1 MKNLFVILILVV
13 TAIFTTSALAQRKA
27 PNVVFKTADGK
38 TYDLNKLTGKV
49 VIVNFWATWCGPCR
63 KEIPD
68 FIQFYKNYKDKG
80 VEILGVSLDRDGWEK
95 VTPFLKQAPINY
107 PIVLGN
113 GEIAGKFS
121 KFNAIPT
128 TFIIDK
134 NGNIVDEHT
143 GVITKSQL
151 EAKVK
156 PLLSAHS

>member
-1 MKNLFVILILVV
+1 MKNLLIALLLVV
-13 TAIFTTSALAQRKA
+13 TAVFTTSALAQHKA

-38 TYDLNKLTGKV
+38 TYDLSKLTGKV

-68 FIQFYKNYKDKG
+68 FIEFYKNYKDKG
-80 VEILGVSLDRDGWEK
+80 VEILGVSLDREGWEK
-95 VTPFLKQAPINY
+95 VTPFLKQTPINY

-134 NGNIVDEHT
+134 SGNIVDEHT
-143 GVITKSQL
+143 GVMTRSQL

-156 PLLSAHS
+156 PLLSANS

>member
-1 MKNLFVILILVV
+1 MKNLSIILVLVV
-13 TAIFTTSALAQRKA
+13 TALFTTSALAQRQA

-38 TYDLNKLTGKV
+38 TYDLSKLTGKV

-68 FIQFYKNYKDKG
+68 FIEFYKNYKDKG

-95 VTPFLKQAPINY
+95 VKPFLKQTPINY

-113 GEIAGKFS
+113 GEIAGKFG

-134 NGNIVDEHT
+134 SGNIVDEHT
-143 GVITKSQL
+143 GVMTRSQL
-151 EAKVK
+151 EAKIK
-156 PLLSAHS
+156 PLLSAAS

>member
-1 MKNLFVILILVV
+1 MRNLFIVLLLVV
-13 TAIFTTSALAQRKA
+13 TALFTSSALAQRKA
-27 PNVVFKTADGK
+27 PDVSFKTADGK
-38 TYDLNKLTGKV
+38 VYDLSKLKGKV

-68 FIQFYKNYKDKG
+68 FIEFYKGYKEKG
-80 VEILGVSLDRDGWEK
+80 LEILGVSLDREGWEK
-95 VTPFLKQAPINY
+95 VTPFLKQTPINY

-134 NGNIVDEHT
+134 SGNIVDEHT
-143 GVITKSQL
+143 GVMTKSQL

-156 PLLSAHS
+156 PLLAANS

>member
-1 MKNLFVILILVV
+1 MKNLIIVLMFVV
-13 TAIFTTSALAQRKA
+13 TAVFTTSALAQRQA
-27 PNVVFKTADGK
+27 PNVVFKTVDGK
-38 TYDLNKLTGKV
+38 MYDLSKLTGKV

-68 FIQFYKNYKDKG
+68 FIEFYKNYKDKG
-80 VEILGVSLDRDGWEK
+80 LEILGVSLDREGWEK
-95 VTPFLKQAPINY
+95 VTPFLKQTPINY

-134 NGNIVDEHT
+134 SGKIVDEHT
-143 GVITKSQL
+143 GVMTKSQL

-156 PLLSAHS
+156 ALLSAAS

>member
-1 MKNLFVILILVV
+1 MKNLIIVLMFVV
-13 TAIFTTSALAQRKA
+13 TAVFTTSALAQRQA
-27 PNVVFKTADGK
+27 PNVVFKTVDGK
-38 TYDLNKLTGKV
+38 MYDLSKLTGKV

-68 FIQFYKNYKDKG
+68 FIEFYKNYKDKG
-80 VEILGVSLDRDGWEK
+80 VEILGVSLDREGWAK
-95 VTPFLKQAPINY
+95 VTPFLKQTPINY

-134 NGNIVDEHT
+134 SGKIVDEHT
-143 GVITKSQL
+143 GVMTKSQL

-156 PLLSAHS
+156 ALLSAAS

>member
-1 MKNLFVILILVV
+1 MKNLIIVLMFVV
-13 TAIFTTSALAQRKA
+13 TAVFTTSALAQRQA
-27 PNVVFKTADGK
+27 PNVVFKTVDGK
-38 TYDLNKLTGKV
+38 MYDLSKLTGKV

-68 FIQFYKNYKDKG
+68 FIEFYKNYKDKG
-80 VEILGVSLDRDGWEK
+80 VEILGVSLDREGWEK
-95 VTPFLKQAPINY
+95 VTPFLKQTPINY

-134 NGNIVDEHT
+134 SGKIVDEHT
-143 GVITKSQL
+143 GVMTKSQL

-156 PLLSAHS
+156 ALLSAAS

>member
-1 MKNLFVILILVV
+1 MKNLFITLILIA
-13 TAIFTTSALAQRKA
+13 TAAFTTNALAQRKA
-27 PNVVFKTADGK
+27 PNVVFKTSDGK
-38 TYDLNKLTGKV
+38 TYDLSKLSGKV

-68 FIQFYKNYKDKG
+68 FIEFYKSYKDKG
-80 VEILGVSLDRDGWEK
+80 VEIIGVSLDREGWEK
-95 VTPFLKQAPINY
+95 VTPFLKQTPINY

-134 NGNIVDEHT
+134 SGNIVDEHT
-143 GVITKSQL
+143 GVMTRSQL

-156 PLLSAHS
+156 PLLAANS

>member
-1 MKNLFVILILVV
+1 MKNLSIILVLVV
-13 TAIFTTSALAQRKA
+13 TALFTTSALAQRQA

-38 TYDLNKLTGKV
+38 TYDLSKLTGKV

-68 FIQFYKNYKDKG
+68 FIEFYKNYKDKG

-95 VTPFLKQAPINY
+95 VKPFLKQTPINY

-121 KFNAIPT
+121 RFNAIPT

-134 NGNIVDEHT
+134 SGNIVDEHT
-143 GVITKSQL
+143 GVMTRSQL
-151 EAKVK
+151 EAKIK
-156 PLLSAHS
+156 PLLSAAL